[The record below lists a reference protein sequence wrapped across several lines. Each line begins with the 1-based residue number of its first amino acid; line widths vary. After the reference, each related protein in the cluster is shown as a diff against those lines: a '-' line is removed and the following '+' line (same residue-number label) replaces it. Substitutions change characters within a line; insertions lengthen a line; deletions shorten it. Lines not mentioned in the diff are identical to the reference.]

1 MIVIGIANAR
11 SAVATGTMQLYCYHC
26 YWDCYYNNDD
36 CHIFVVIISYYLQ
49 DPVVLTEKMT
59 AMTLELVQV
68 STLMQLKR
76 SGKPIIECSLTSQK
90 RL

>member
-1 MIVIGIANAR
+1 M
-11 SAVATGTMQLYCYHC
+11 
-26 YWDCYYNNDD
+26 
-36 CHIFVVIISYYLQ
+36 
-49 DPVVLTEKMT
+49 VLKEKMK

-76 SGKPIIECSLTSQK
+76 NGKPIIECFLMSQK